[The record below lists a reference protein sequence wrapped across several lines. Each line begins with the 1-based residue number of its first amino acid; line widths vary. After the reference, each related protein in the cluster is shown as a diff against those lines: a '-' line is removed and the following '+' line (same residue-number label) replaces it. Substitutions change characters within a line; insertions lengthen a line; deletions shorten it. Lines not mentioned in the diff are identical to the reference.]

1 MIKTERGVDVVAGL
15 KNAEAIQEGRDFER
29 AMIGKAKAEGK
40 DVRTQVR
47 LVPQNGQGNVKG
59 NRTNVDQLI
68 RNEDGSYTLVE
79 TKLRSTTPLSKGQK
93 TAKRQIEEGNGLFE
107 VRSDELRDWG
117 IKNGDFIIID
127 NWDFNSKYK

>member
-1 MIKTERGVDVVAGL
+1 M
-15 KNAEAIQEGRDFER
+15 
-29 AMIGKAKAEGK
+29 
-40 DVRTQVR
+40 RTQVR

-93 TAKRQIEEGNGLFE
+93 AAKRQIEEGNGRFE
-107 VRSDELRDWG
+107 VRSDELEDWG
-117 IKNGDFIIID
+117 IPRGQEIEINRFELE
-127 NWDFNSKYK
+127 FKYE

>member
-1 MIKTERGVDVVAGL
+1 MPPSLRE
-15 KNAEAIQEGRDFER
+15 
-29 AMIGKAKAEGK
+29 
-40 DVRTQVR
+40 
-47 LVPQNGQGNVKG
+47 G
-59 NRTNVDQLI
+59 NRANVDQLI
-68 RNEDGSYTLVE
+68 RNEDGSYALVE

-93 TAKRQIEEGNGLFE
+93 AAKRQIEEGNGRFE